1 MNLKNSVVLIAL
13 LLLNTSIF
21 SQSDKSSKQK
31 SPGEI
36 KADTKSDVQVKQDL
50 PVPDF
55 KIISSN
61 QNYIEIEFTPQ
72 YVKDSYDFK
81 FAQADGKKYGEPDLR
96 FRAFPVYLTSQINNK
111 IEIIDSK
118 FELINN
124 VDIKP
129 IPTPKKIIKDKE
141 ETIGSNYIKNEKTY
155 SLNKFLPSDFPAE
168 IGSIGAIRN
177 RYFANVI
184 LSPVEYNPASKT
196 VKKYSYI
203 RVRITFGGAPI
214 TLNKPLSNEEKEL
227 LKGAALNWKEAE
239 NWSTKEFNQIRDNSV
254 ANSVFASGDFYKMEI
269 TQSGMYRLDKNY
281 LQTAGI
287 NVGAVNPKTIKIY
300 GNNGFE
306 VPYNNCFD
314 YPNDPIE
321 NAIYIEGESDGVFD
335 DNDYILFYGQGPIE
349 WSYDSTQSTYYHYQ
363 NPYSKANYYWI
374 TFGGSNGI
382 RMQSVISPNIPN
394 LNPPSSFID
403 RTFENPEINN
413 LGATGLLWVSQRI
426 GLNESFSFNKD
437 LKGYIGGTDI
447 TLRMRLGNGSTVENY
462 FNVEDANS
470 QFQTVKHVF
479 GISGFFSFAKI
490 NLDYLGPINA
500 PYSSVSYPL
509 NPGKSSINLKV
520 SLPASL
526 GNSAQ
531 SAGYYDYYEV
541 LYQRTF
547 ASAEGNVL
555 RFNGIDTSATVEYTP
570 SGFNTGDV
578 KIFDVTSSAQPK
590 MIAPISFSGGQVRF
604 QAETNKNVPNEYY
617 VIGGLNYKTPPA
629 ATRTTNQNLKGNL
642 AAGADM
648 VLFYHKDFSSAAARY
663 KTYRENSGF
672 NSLKVAMVDVEQ
684 VYNEFSGGKLDP
696 VAMRNFLKYAYN
708 NWQTRPTLVFF
719 FGDGSYD
726 YKNIYN
732 LSTKNFLPPIEVS
745 SDQSDDIASF
755 CSDDFAMEIN
765 ECFTIPTPSKPD
777 FGTGRICATSD
788 AEANVYIDKLISYED
803 PSNFDRWRDKIMY
816 VADDGWT
823 TENTLGQEGSLHT
836 GQCEDVAEN
845 YTPKYFEKEKVYIV
859 SYQAV
864 YTPQGRRKPDVN
876 PVIVNGWNEGRLVI
890 NYTGHGSTDLWAH
903 EHIFERQVSIPLLNN
918 KNKYT
923 FLTIASC
930 DLARW
935 DDPYGISAAEQ
946 LINESNKGAIGV
958 VAAVRPVYAAPNAT
972 FNNLFWKNFTL
983 EKDSLNLPI
992 RVGKAM
998 FNTKQTLY
1006 LDNDLKFAL
1015 LCDPSL
1021 RIGIPQYFTKID
1033 SINGQTSNNLVQ
1045 MKALQKV
1052 RLSGSVLRP
1061 DSTIWNTY
1069 NGTISLKVLDVDKQ
1083 IHLEDFGYPF
1093 DFRQDGGTIFTG
1105 KANVVNGL
1113 WTLEFIV
1120 PKDISY
1126 SNGNGKILAYFQ
1138 NTSSN
1143 GVGYSDNFTI
1153 NGIDS
1158 SAVADSTGPTVNL
1171 FLDSRNFRNGDLVNQ
1186 SPKLIADF
1194 FDPFGMNLTGTI
1206 GHKIEA
1212 TLNGNNQN
1220 KIDLTPFYNSTNGYQ
1235 YGTVEY
1241 QLQNLQTGQNTLSI
1255 KAYDTYNN
1263 YTVTD
1268 ISFNVQTSTDLTLEN
1283 VYNYP
1288 NPMKNN
1294 TAFVFNHNF
1303 DKSLTATI
1311 KIYTVSGRLIKEL
1324 NKTGITDKFVSIDW
1338 DGRDNDGD
1346 NIANG
1351 TYIYKLTIKSEDG
1364 TFTQSN
1370 VNKLAK
1376 LQ

>member
-21 SQSDKSSKQK
+21 SQSKKLSKQK
-31 SPGEI
+31 SQPET
-36 KADTKSDVQVKQDL
+36 KADTKSEVQEKQETS
-50 PVPDF
+50 VPDF

-61 QNYIEIEFTPQ
+61 QNYIEIEYTPQ
-72 YVKDSYDFK
+72 YVKNSYDFK
-81 FAQADGKKYGEPDLR
+81 YGQANGKKYGEPDLR
-96 FRAFPVYLTSQINNK
+96 FRAFPVYFTSQLNNK
-111 IEIIDSK
+111 VEIIDSK

-129 IPTPKKIIKDKE
+129 IPTPKKVLKGKD
-141 ETIGSNYIKNEKTY
+141 ETIESSYIKNDKVY
-155 SLNKFLPSDFPAE
+155 SLNKFLPSDSPAE
-168 IGSIGAIRN
+168 LGTMGAIRN
-177 RYFANVI
+177 RYFTNVI
-184 LSPVEYNPASKT
+184 VTPVEYNPVSKT

-203 RVRITFGGAPI
+203 RLRITFGSAPVI
-214 TLNKPLSNEEKEL
+214 LNKPLSTEERDF

-239 NWSTKEFNQIRDNSV
+239 NWSTKEFNQIKDNLV
-254 ANSVFASGDFYKMEI
+254 DNSVFAAGDFYRMEI
-269 TQSGMYRLDKNY
+269 TQSGMYKLDKNF
-281 LQTAGI
+281 LQSGGI
-287 NVGAVNPKTIKIY
+287 NVSAINPKTIKIY

-306 VPYNNCFD
+306 VPYNNCID
-314 YPNDPIE
+314 YPNDPLE
-321 NAIYIEGESDGVFD
+321 NSIYVEGEADGVFN
-335 DNDYILFYGQGPIE
+335 DNDYVLFYGQGVTE
-349 WSYDSTQSTYYHYQ
+349 WRYDSTTSTYFHYQ

-374 TFGGSNGI
+374 TFGGSNGL
-382 RMQSVISPNIPN
+382 RMQTDISPNVPN
-394 LNPPSSFID
+394 AFSPQSFID
-403 RTFENPEINN
+403 RTFEEPEINN

-426 GLNESFSFNKD
+426 GLTDNFSFNKD
-437 LKGYIGGTDI
+437 LKGYIDGTNVN
-447 TLRMRLGNGSTVENY
+447 LRLRLGNGSSGINY
-462 FNVEDANS
+462 FNIVDGNS
-470 QFQTVKHVF
+470 QFQAIKEVYGV
-479 GISGFFSFAKI
+479 SGTGSFARI
-490 NLDYLGPINA
+490 NLDYLGNTQLGVNYPLSPGKN
-500 PYSSVSYPL
+500 SVS
-509 NPGKSSINLKV
+509 IKV

-526 GNSAQ
+526 GNTAQ
-531 SAGYYDYYEV
+531 SAGYYDYYEL
-541 LYQRTF
+541 LYSRTF
-547 ASAEGNVL
+547 SSADGNVL
-555 RFNGIDTSATVEYTP
+555 RFNGMDTAATIEYRP
-570 SGFNTGDV
+570 SGFNTSDV
-578 KIFDVTSSAQPK
+578 KIFDVTNSSKPK
-590 MIAPISFSGGQVRF
+590 MIYPISYSGGEVRF
-604 QAETNKNVPNEYY
+604 QAAHAENLPNEYY
-617 VIGGLNYKTPPA
+617 VVGGLNYKVPA
-629 ATRTTNQNLKGNL
+629 SITRSANQNLKGNL

-648 VLFYHKDFSSAAARY
+648 ILFYHKDFSEAANRY
-663 KTYRENSGF
+663 KSYRENSGF
-672 NSLKVAMVDVEQ
+672 NSLKVALVDVEQ

-696 VAMRNFLKYAYN
+696 VALRNFLKYSYN
-708 NWQTRPTLVFF
+708 NWAVRPTLVFF

-726 YKNIYN
+726 YKNIYK
-732 LSTKNFLPPIEVS
+732 LSTKNFLPPIELT
-745 SDQSDDIASF
+745 SDQSDDITSF
-755 CSDDFAMEIN
+755 CSDDFATEVN
-765 ECFTIPTPSKPD
+765 ECFSYPTPSKPD
-777 FGTGRICATSD
+777 FGTGRVCATSN
-788 AEANVYIDKLISYED
+788 AEANIYVDKIISYED
-803 PSNFDRWRDKIMY
+803 PSNYDRWRDKIMY

-845 YTPKYFEKEKVYIV
+845 HTPKFFEKEKVYIV
-859 SYQAV
+859 SYPAI

-946 LINESNKGAIGV
+946 LINEPNKGAIGV

-972 FNNLFWKNFTL
+972 FNNLFWDNFTFL
-983 EKDSLNLPI
+983 KDTLNLPI

-998 FNTKQTLY
+998 FNTKQTLF

-1021 RIGIPQYFTKID
+1021 RVAVPQYFTKID
-1033 SINGQTSNNLVQ
+1033 TINGSTGNKFVQ

-1052 RLSGSVLRP
+1052 RISGSVLRP
-1061 DSTIWNTY
+1061 DSTLWSNY

-1083 IHLEDFGYPF
+1083 IHIEDFGYPF
-1093 DFRQDGGTIFTG
+1093 DFRLDGGTIFTG

-1113 WTLEFIV
+1113 WTIEFIV

-1126 SNGNGKILAYFQ
+1126 STGNGKILAYFQ

-1158 SAVADSTGPTVNL
+1158 TAVPDTTGPSVNL

-1186 SPKLIADF
+1186 NPKLIADF

-1212 TLNGNNQN
+1212 TLNGDNQN
-1220 KIDLTPFYNSTNGYQ
+1220 KIDLTSFYNSTNGYQ

-1268 ISFNVQTSTDLTLEN
+1268 ISFNVQSSSVLTLEN

-1288 NPMKNN
+1288 NPMRNN

-1303 DKSLTATI
+1303 DKSLNASI

-1346 NIANG
+1346 AIANG
-1351 TYIYKLTIKSEDG
+1351 TYIYKLTIKSDDG

>member
-21 SQSDKSSKQK
+21 SQSEKLSKQK
-31 SPGEI
+31 SQLET
-36 KADTKSDVQVKQDL
+36 KADTKSNSQVKQETS
-50 PVPDF
+50 VPDF

-61 QNYIEIEFTPQ
+61 QSYIEFEFSPQ
-72 YVKDSYDFK
+72 YVKDSYDFQ
-81 FAQADGKKYGEPDLR
+81 FAQANGKKYGEPDLR
-96 FRAFPVYLTSQINNK
+96 FRAFPVYFTSQLNNK

-124 VDIKP
+124 VDLKP
-129 IPTPKKIIKDKE
+129 IPTPKKVIKGKE
-141 ETIGSNYIKNEKTY
+141 ETIESSYIKNDKAY
-155 SLNKFLPSDFPAE
+155 SINKFLPSDFPAE

-184 LSPVEYNPASKT
+184 LSPVEYNPVSKV

-203 RVRITFGGAPI
+203 RVRVTFGSSPI
-214 TLNKPLSNEEKEL
+214 TLNKPLSNEEREFL
-227 LKGAALNWKEAE
+227 RDVALNWREAE
-239 NWSTKEFNQIRDNSV
+239 NWSTKEFNEVKDNLIDNSI
-254 ANSVFASGDFYKMEI
+254 FASGDFYKMEI
-269 TQSGMYRLDKNY
+269 KESGIYRLDKNY
-281 LQTAGI
+281 LQSAGI
-287 NVGAVNPKTIKIY
+287 NVGAINPKTIKIY

-306 VPYNNCFD
+306 VPYNNCQD
-314 YPNDPIE
+314 YPNDPLE
-321 NAIYIEGESDGVFD
+321 NAIYVEGADDGVFN
-335 DNDYILFYGQGPIE
+335 DNDYVLFYGQGAVE
-349 WSYDSTQSTYYHYQ
+349 WMYDSTSSTYFHYQ

-382 RMQSVISPNIPN
+382 RMQNVISPNIPN
-394 LNPPSSFID
+394 VTVPTSFVD

-426 GLNESFSFNKD
+426 GLNESFSFNKE
-437 LKGYIGGTDI
+437 LKGYIDGTDVN
-447 TLRMRLGNGSTVENY
+447 LRMRIGNGSTVDNY
-462 FNVEDANS
+462 FSIIDANS
-470 QFQTVKHVF
+470 QFQTIKYVYPVT
-479 GISGFFSFAKI
+479 GLFSFAKI
-490 NLDYLGPINA
+490 NLDYLG
-500 PYSSVSYPL
+500 SSQLGVSYPL
-509 NPGKSSINLKV
+509 NSGKNSVNLKV
-520 SLPASL
+520 SLPSSA

-541 LYQRTF
+541 LYSRTF
-547 ASAEGNVL
+547 ASADGNVL
-555 RFNGIDTSATVEYTP
+555 RFNGIDTTGTVEYRP

-578 KIFDVTSSAQPK
+578 KIFDVTNSSQAK
-590 MIAPISFSGGQVRF
+590 IISPISFTGGQVRF
-604 QAETNKNVPNEYY
+604 QAAHTDNFPNEYY
-617 VIGGLNYKTPPA
+617 VVGGLNYKTPA
-629 ATRTTNQNLKGNL
+629 SINRTANQNLKGGL

-648 VLFYHKDFSSAAARY
+648 ILFYHKDFTSSATRY
-663 KTYRENSGF
+663 KNYRENSGF
-672 NSLKVAMVDVEQ
+672 NSLKVALIDVEQ
-684 VYNEFSGGKLDP
+684 VYNEFAGGKLDP

-708 NWQTRPTLVFF
+708 NWTLRPTLVFF

-732 LSTKNFLPPIEVS
+732 LSTKNFLPPIEVT

-765 ECFTIPTPSKPD
+765 ECFTFPTPSKPD

-788 AEANVYIDKLISYED
+788 AQANTYVDKIVSYED
-803 PSNFDRWRDKIMY
+803 PSNFDKWRDKIMY

-845 YTPKYFEKEKVYIV
+845 FTPKYFEKEKVYIV
-859 SYQAV
+859 SYPAI

-918 KNKYT
+918 KDKYT

-935 DDPYGISAAEQ
+935 DDPYGVSAAEQ
-946 LINESNKGAIGV
+946 LINEQNKGAIGV

-983 EKDSLNLPI
+983 EKDTLNLPI

-998 FNTKQTLY
+998 FNTKQTLF

-1021 RIGIPQYFTKID
+1021 RIGLPQYFTRID
-1033 SINGQTSNNLVQ
+1033 TINGIGGNSFVQ

-1052 RLSGSVLRP
+1052 KISGSVLRP
-1061 DSTIWNTY
+1061 DSTLWNNY
-1069 NGTISLKVLDVDKQ
+1069 NGAITLKVLDVDKQ
-1083 IHLEDFGYPF
+1083 IHLEDFGQPF
-1093 DFRQDGGTIFTG
+1093 DFRLDGGTIFTG

-1113 WTLEFIV
+1113 WSIEFIV

-1126 SNGNGKILAYFQ
+1126 SNGNGKVLAYFQ

-1143 GVGYSDNFTI
+1143 GVGYFDNFTI

-1158 SAVADSTGPTVNL
+1158 TAVPDTTGPSVNL
-1171 FLDSRNFRNGDLVNQ
+1171 FLDSRNFRSGDLVNQ
-1186 SPKLIADF
+1186 NPKLIADF

-1206 GHKIEA
+1206 GHKIEG
-1212 TLNGNNQN
+1212 TLNGDNQN
-1220 KIDLTPFYNSTNGYQ
+1220 KLDLTPFYNSTNGYQ
-1235 YGTVEY
+1235 YGTIEY
-1241 QLQNLQTGQNTLSI
+1241 QLQNLQTGKNTLSI

-1263 YTVTD
+1263 YTETN
-1268 ISFNVQTSTDLTLEN
+1268 IEFNVQSSSVLTLEN

-1288 NPMKNN
+1288 NPMRNN

-1303 DKSLTATI
+1303 DKSLNASI

-1338 DGRDNDGD
+1338 DGRDTDGD
-1346 NIANG
+1346 AIANG
-1351 TYIYKLTIKSEDG
+1351 TYIYKLTIKSDDG

-1370 VNKLAK
+1370 INKLAK